1 MASKGVETRSRVRA
15 VVNIAGLAARRTLGQ
30 VTGFN
35 RTTLAVGVVAVA
47 IALLLVVTSV
57 SIGLA
62 TQTTVRSEDID
73 YWVVPEAASTQS
85 TVVSVSGP
93 QLGAVHDGN
102 DAITN
107 IAGVIYSTPVLIE
120 LVRLRAPNS
129 RQPEYVL
136 GIGIVPARSTTSVGG
151 IPTRGM
157 RPGDPHYANGAYS
170 GPVTGEVVLSPA
182 AAELLNASTGAELA
196 VGSPSTGQ
204 VDYSSFGV
212 ISVSGTGPR
221 VVQGEVPV
229 AVFHLSE
236 LQSLTGAASG
246 DQADQIL
253 VQSDEPNLGPELERV
268 YPDAAVVTRSGL
280 TTKQVLDAD
289 VPLAVSVTAF
299 VVGLA
304 IATLFVATTMGL
316 VVEAERRELAVLASV
331 GFTPGARFLFVVTTT
346 MTLAFLGGIGGIVVG
361 TAGVFV
367 LNIAVGTF
375 TSVNVVG
382 VLTPRLLLYGLGVS
396 VLTGLLSSPY
406 PVLLARRTD
415 ISAELGR

>member
-1 MASKGVETRSRVRA
+1 
-15 VVNIAGLAARRTLGQ
+15 
-30 VTGFN
+30 
-35 RTTLAVGVVAVA
+35 
-47 IALLLVVTSV
+47 
-57 SIGLA
+57 
-62 TQTTVRSEDID
+62 
-73 YWVVPEAASTQS
+73 
-85 TVVSVSGP
+85 
-93 QLGAVHDGN
+93 
-102 DAITN
+102 
-107 IAGVIYSTPVLIE
+107 
-120 LVRLRAPNS
+120 
-129 RQPEYVL
+129 
-136 GIGIVPARSTTSVGG
+136 
-151 IPTRGM
+151 
-157 RPGDPHYANGAYS
+157 
-170 GPVTGEVVLSPA
+170 
-182 AAELLNASTGAELA
+182 
-196 VGSPSTGQ
+196 
-204 VDYSSFGV
+204 
-212 ISVSGTGPR
+212 
-221 VVQGEVPV
+221 
-229 AVFHLSE
+229 
-236 LQSLTGAASG
+236 
-246 DQADQIL
+246 
-253 VQSDEPNLGPELERV
+253 
-268 YPDAAVVTRSGL
+268 
-280 TTKQVLDAD
+280 VLDAD